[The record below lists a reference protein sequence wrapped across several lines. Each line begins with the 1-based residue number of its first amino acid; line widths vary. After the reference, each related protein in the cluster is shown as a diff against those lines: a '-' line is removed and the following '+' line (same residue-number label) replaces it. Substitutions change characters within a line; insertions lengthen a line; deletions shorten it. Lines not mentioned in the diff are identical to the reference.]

1 MRTTIDA
8 AGRLVIPKRLRERLG
23 LGAGGEVDLEEHDGV
38 IEIRPVQRE
47 VTVDRSGNRP
57 VLRAPNDVPPLTD
70 DEVREL
76 LDQTRR

>member
-8 AGRLVIPKRLRERLG
+8 AGRLVIPKALRERLG
-23 LGAGGEVDLEEHDGV
+23 LRASGEVDVDEHDGV
-38 IEIRPVQRE
+38 VEIRPVQRE

-57 VLRAPNDVPPLTD
+57 VLRAINDVPPLTD

-76 LDQTRR
+76 LAETRR

>member
-1 MRTTIDA
+1 MKTTIDS
-8 AGRLVIPKRLRERLG
+8 AGRLVLPKPLRERLG
-23 LGAGGEVDLEEHDGV
+23 LRGGGEVDLDEHDGV
-38 IEIRPVQRE
+38 VEIRPVQRE

-57 VLRAPNDVPPLTD
+57 VLRATNDVPPLTD

>member
-1 MRTTIDA
+1 MKTTIDS
-8 AGRLVIPKRLRERLG
+8 AGRLVLPKPLRERLG
-23 LGAGGEVDLEEHDGV
+23 LRGGGEVDLDEHDGV
-38 IEIRPVQRE
+38 VEIRPVPRE

-57 VLRAPNDVPPLTD
+57 VLRATNDVPPLTD